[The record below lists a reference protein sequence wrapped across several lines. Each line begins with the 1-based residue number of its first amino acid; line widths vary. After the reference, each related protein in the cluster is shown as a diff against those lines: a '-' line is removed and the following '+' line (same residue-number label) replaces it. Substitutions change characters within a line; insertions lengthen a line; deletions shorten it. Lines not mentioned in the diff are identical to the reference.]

1 MESHALL
8 PSIDST
14 ACPQARFLCSIAALM
29 WWMDPGSTKKEE
41 SLRSANPW
49 TGHPARSRC
58 NVRGRAKKAAVRR
71 AALGQAQR
79 WPAPSFLQRW
89 IEFSVLQGGKAP
101 RWQGSAA
108 LAAPQGPRPTGVP
121 FVHRKFLSQDVLYL

>member
-58 NVRGRAKKAAVRR
+58 NVRGSTGLSLEKESA
-71 AALGQAQR
+71 
-79 WPAPSFLQRW
+79 
-89 IEFSVLQGGKAP
+89 GKQSLP
-101 RWQGSAA
+101 
-108 LAAPQGPRPTGVP
+108 
-121 FVHRKFLSQDVLYL
+121 VHIVSTDF